1 MKRSFADIM
10 AGLDSE
16 RAQKVARKLP
26 AWAAVDGLEI
36 PSALALEQCSSS
48 ATAAYKAFLAGQAAA
63 AAKLRASRY
72 PSQPGGWAPPV
83 HEATGGHGFS
93 AAPPVPA
100 EPCREVL
107 SEAKTPSGVAAEC
120 QRDFRKEVEATE
132 SPDEVGHAPF
142 IRGSAQRWGFE
153 ESDRPVRTILDL
165 TGGLGVDSWALSQ
178 VAERVV
184 YFERNEDLAAAA
196 GRNFQRLGAGNIDV
210 RCETVTPQTELP
222 EADLIYA
229 DPARRD
235 AAGRKVFLLEDCTP
249 DILTLLP
256 MLLKKAPAVLLKLS
270 PMADLAMLSE
280 RLGPALHEIHVVECD
295 GEVKEILC
303 LLLRDNVSPEP
314 DIIVAR
320 LNASRGGSSPLQ
332 NFALRAHPSQAGAWA
347 PPVHEATGGHGFAG
361 KTSPDVPPRG
371 AGVPPIAADDMQLGA
386 DAADGDV
393 LRFRV
398 SEERAA
404 EAVYAAGV
412 QPGEVLLETC
422 PALLKAGAFRLP
434 CARWGL
440 SKLAPSTHLYLAT
453 NLPGT
458 KKGQNVPGNQLFDIP
473 GAGTGEIAPGNEKF
487 ASPGAETG
495 QFAPGNKYFKA
506 WHVREVL
513 PFGAAAFKALKRRY
527 PRADV
532 TARNLPLGSA
542 ELQKRLG
549 VASGGTVHIFGCR
562 LADGSSVL
570 LVTESA
576 K

>member
-26 AWAAVDGLEI
+26 AWAAVDAARRAAGFDGLEF
-36 PSALALEQCSSS
+36 PSALSLEQCSSS
-48 ATAAYKAFLAGQAAA
+48 ATALYKAGQA
-63 AAKLRASRY
+63 
-72 PSQPGGWAPPV
+72 
-83 HEATGGHGFS
+83 
-93 AAPPVPA
+93 A

-142 IRGSAQRWGFE
+142 IGGSAQRWGFE

-184 YFERNEDLAAAA
+184 YFERNEELAAAA

-210 RCETVTPQTELP
+210 RCETVTPQTALP

-249 DILTLLP
+249 DILSLLP
-256 MLLKKAPAVLLKLS
+256 MLLRKAPAVLLKLS

-314 DIIVAR
+314 DILVVR
-320 LNASRGGSSPLQ
+320 LSGQASVSHTSLNSIPRSGQATASRGGSSPLQ

-371 AGVPPIAADDMQLGA
+371 AGVPPMAADDMQLGA

-412 QPGEVLLETC
+412 QPGDVLLEPC

-440 SKLAPSTHLYLAT
+440 SKLAPSTHLYLAP

-473 GAGTGEIAPGNEKF
+473 GAGTGEIAPGNRF
-487 ASPGAETG
+487 
-495 QFAPGNKYFKA
+495 FKA
-506 WHVREVL
+506 WRVIEVL
-513 PFGAAAFKALKRRY
+513 PLGAAAFKTLRKSY

>member
-26 AWAAVDGLEI
+26 AWAAVDVARRAAGLDGLEF
-36 PSALALEQCSSS
+36 PSALSLEQCSSS
-48 ATAAYKAFLAGQAAA
+48 ATATYKAFLAGQAAA

-142 IRGSAQRWGFE
+142 IGGSAQRWGFE
-153 ESDRPVRTILDL
+153 ESDRPVKTILDL

-196 GRNFQRLGAGNIDV
+196 GRNFQRLGAGNIEV

-249 DILTLLP
+249 DILSLLP
-256 MLLKKAPAVLLKLS
+256 MLLRKAPAVLLKLS

-314 DIIVAR
+314 DILVVR
-320 LNASRGGSSPLQ
+320 LFG
-332 NFALRAHPSQAGAWA
+332 QA
-347 PPVHEATGGHGFAG
+347 
-361 KTSPDVPPRG
+361 
-371 AGVPPIAADDMQLGA
+371 AAVVQQGES
-386 DAADGDV
+386 

-412 QPGEVLLETC
+412 QPGEVLLEPC

-440 SKLAPSTHLYLAT
+440 SKLAPSTHLYLAP

-487 ASPGAETG
+487 ASTGAETG

-576 K
+576 

>member
-26 AWAAVDGLEI
+26 AWAAVDADRRAAGLDPLEF
-36 PSALALEQCSSS
+36 PSALSLEQCSSS
-48 ATAAYKAFLAGQAAA
+48 ATAAYKANLAVSGGTEAGTAPGNRATLGIVRGRGPSSGGRGPAQPDVSGGSCP
-63 AAKLRASRY
+63 LREVETSF
-72 PSQPGGWAPPV
+72 GFAP
-83 HEATGGHGFS
+83 
-93 AAPPVPA
+93 APPVPA
-100 EPCREVL
+100 
-107 SEAKTPSGVAAEC
+107 KTAGDETIAA
-120 QRDFRKEVEATE
+120 DVPLGT
-132 SPDEVGHAPF
+132 V
-142 IRGSAQRWGFE
+142 
-153 ESDRPVRTILDL
+153 LDL
-165 TGGLGVDSWALSQ
+165 TGGLGVDSWAFAQ

-184 YFERNEDLAAAA
+184 YFERSEELAAAA

-256 MLLKKAPAVLLKLS
+256 LLLRKAPAVLVKLS
-270 PMADLAMLSE
+270 PMADLAMLAE
-280 RLGPALHEIHVVECD
+280 RLGPALREIHVVECD
-295 GEVKEILC
+295 GEVKELLC
-303 LLLRDNVSPEP
+303 LLLRDNPSPEP
-314 DIIVAR
+314 DIVLAR
-320 LNASRGGSSPLQ
+320 LIASRSGQLPPETVASKLACSLTPVVPCKGTFS
-332 NFALRAHPSQAGAWA
+332 LRAGFVRGRGPLPEAMGGVRRSRTFPGA
-347 PPVHEATGGHGFAG
+347 V
-361 KTSPDVPPRG
+361 
-371 AGVPPIAADDMQLGA
+371 
-386 DAADGDV
+386 AADGQQKEGDV
-393 LRFRV
+393 RFAFRM
-398 SEERAA
+398 SEERGA

-412 QPGEVLLETC
+412 QPGDVLLEPC

-440 SKLAPSTHLYLAT
+440 RKLAPSTHLYLAPT
-453 NLPGT
+453 FPGT
-458 KKGQNVPGNQLFDIP
+458 K
-473 GAGTGEIAPGNEKF
+473 
-487 ASPGAETG
+487 TG

-506 WHVREVL
+506 WRVREVL
-513 PFGAAAFKALKRRY
+513 QFGAAAFKALKRRY

-549 VASGGTVHIFGCR
+549 VASGSDVHIFGCR

-570 LVTESA
+570 LVTAGE
-576 K
+576 

>member
-26 AWAAVDGLEI
+26 AWAAVDADRRAAGLDPLEF
-36 PSALALEQCSSS
+36 PSALSLEQCSSS
-48 ATAAYKAFLAGQAAA
+48 ATALYKANLAGQAAA
-63 AAKLRASRY
+63 AAPPDPADPTIDTTKDAELN
-72 PSQPGGWAPPV
+72 PGA
-83 HEATGGHGFS
+83 
-93 AAPPVPA
+93 
-100 EPCREVL
+100 
-107 SEAKTPSGVAAEC
+107 VAA
-120 QRDFRKEVEATE
+120 DVPLGT
-132 SPDEVGHAPF
+132 V
-142 IRGSAQRWGFE
+142 
-153 ESDRPVRTILDL
+153 LDL
-165 TGGLGVDSWALSQ
+165 TGGLGVDSWAFAQ

-184 YFERNEDLAAAA
+184 YFERSEELAAAA

-256 MLLKKAPAVLLKLS
+256 LLLRKAPAVLVKLS
-270 PMADLAMLSE
+270 PMADLAMLAE
-280 RLGPALHEIHVVECD
+280 RLGPALREIHVVECD
-295 GEVKEILC
+295 GEVKELLC
-303 LLLRDNVSPEP
+303 LLLRDNPSPEP
-314 DIIVAR
+314 DIVLAR
-320 LNASRGGSSPLQ
+320 LTASREGIL
-332 NFALRAHPSQAGAWA
+332 
-347 PPVHEATGGHGFAG
+347 VHEATGGHGFAG
-361 KTSPDVPPRG
+361 ATSPDVQQG
-371 AGVPPIAADDMQLGA
+371 
-386 DAADGDV
+386 DG
-393 LRFRV
+393 LRFRT
-398 SEERAA
+398 SEERGA

-412 QPGEVLLETC
+412 QPGDVLLEPC

-440 SKLAPSTHLYLAT
+440 RKLAPSTHLYLAPT
-453 NLPGT
+453 DVASSSSEAKSAPADR
-458 KKGQNVPGNQLFDIP
+458 P
-473 GAGTGEIAPGNEKF
+473 APGLC
-487 ASPGAETG
+487 ASKVGKGFMAAG
-495 QFAPGNKYFKA
+495 GFGGYAPGNKYFKA
-506 WHVREVL
+506 WRVREVL

-549 VASGGTVHIFGCR
+549 VASGGDVHIFGCR

-570 LVTESA
+570 LVTAGE
-576 K
+576 

>member
-1 MKRSFADIM
+1 MIGRYLAYLSSVRRYSPRTVEIYRGVLQDFLEFATRHGELPLETSGC
-10 AGLDSE
+10 AGPLPSDDGPLPLTMP
-16 RAQKVARKLP
+16 RVAR
-26 AWAAVDGLEI
+26 
-36 PSALALEQCSSS
+36 
-48 ATAAYKAFLAGQAAA
+48 F
-63 AAKLRASRY
+63 
-72 PSQPGGWAPPV
+72 PGA
-83 HEATGGHGFS
+83 
-93 AAPPVPA
+93 VPA
-100 EPCREVL
+100 SVPL
-107 SEAKTPSGVAAEC
+107 A
-120 QRDFRKEVEATE
+120 
-132 SPDEVGHAPF
+132 
-142 IRGSAQRWGFE
+142 
-153 ESDRPVRTILDL
+153 TILDL

-184 YFERNEDLAAAA
+184 YFERNEELAAAA

-314 DIIVAR
+314 DILVVR
-320 LNASRGGSSPLQ
+320 LNASRGGIL
-332 NFALRAHPSQAGAWA
+332 
-347 PPVHEATGGHGFAG
+347 VHEATGGHGFAG

-371 AGVPPIAADDMQLGA
+371 AGVPPMAADDMQLGA

-412 QPGEVLLETC
+412 QPGDVLLEPY

-440 SKLAPSTHLYLAT
+440 SKLAPSTHLYLAP

-473 GAGTGEIAPGNEKF
+473 GAGTGEIAPGNRF
-487 ASPGAETG
+487 
-495 QFAPGNKYFKA
+495 FKA
-506 WHVREVL
+506 WRVIEVL
-513 PFGAAAFKALKRRY
+513 PLGAAAFKTLRKSY